1 MAKTLIIE
9 AKTKN
14 GERGAVTVQC
24 PTSLTE
30 AVEMEGGGKA
40 GELEVF
46 KGYLRDKVII
56 WQREARPVA
65 ETGNGDDSKPK
76 KRLSVFDRLNA
87 S

>member
-1 MAKTLIIE
+1 MAKKIVIN
-9 AKTKN
+9 AKTKS
-14 GERGAVTVQC
+14 GAEGSVEVDC

-56 WQREARPVA
+56 WQRDARPVA
-65 ETGNGDDSKPK
+65 DNGTSETPKPK

>member
-9 AKTKN
+9 ARTKS
-14 GERGAVTVQC
+14 GERGAVRVEC
-24 PTSLTE
+24 PQTLAE
-30 AVEMEGGGKA
+30 AVEMEGGGTA

-56 WQREARPVA
+56 WQREARPTV
-65 ETGNGDDSKPK
+65 ETDNGDDPKPK